1 MQSCKNDERLRNEN
15 KRWNWACLCVC
26 SCMFFLHVLDFE
38 YIFKLV
44 GLMRRLSCTLIL
56 DFMYFS
62 EIRAFVQN

>member
-1 MQSCKNDERLRNEN
+1 MLV
-15 KRWNWACLCVC
+15 CLLMHV
-26 SCMFFLHVLDFE
+26 FLHVLDFE